1 MLLKLLQSNYLKNIT
16 TLMVGTTIAQLVP
29 ILISPL
35 LTRLYS
41 PDNFGQVALIM
52 SISSILTVFATC
64 RYEMAIILPK
74 ETKDALS
81 LVMLILF
88 CHLFLQSL

>member
-1 MLLKLLQSNYLKNIT
+1 
-16 TLMVGTTIAQLVP
+16 MVGTTISQAVP

-81 LVMLILF
+81 LVMLIFIL
-88 CHLFLQSL
+88 SLVFATALTIVIFIFNNQNKR